1 MTAAGA
7 PVAAAP
13 ASAARRAR
21 VGAPSSAGVPERV
34 GRLLPVLPALEPLVG
49 PGGLRRGSSV
59 GVRDSTSLL
68 LALLAGPSR
77 AGAWC
82 AVAGMP
88 ALGLVAAAGAGVD
101 LDRLAL
107 VPEPGPD
114 WSAVAAALLDAMDV
128 VVVAPPTRPGDGEVR
143 RLSARARQRG
153 AVLVPF
159 GAVEWPGLD
168 LRLSVT
174 PGARW
179 EGLGDGHGHLRARR
193 AVVRGEGRGSAARVR
208 EAGIWLPSA
217 EGEVVPAGWP
227 AAAAGGPAL
236 AAGGPALAADGPA
249 LAADGPA
256 LAAD

>member
-1 MTAAGA
+1 LTVFEHVFDYWVMTAAGA
-7 PVAAAP
+7 PVAAAT
-13 ASAARRAR
+13 ASPAARRAR
-21 VGAPSSAGVPERV
+21 VGAPSSAGVPEQV
-34 GRLLPVLPALEPLVG
+34 GKLLPVLPALEPLVG

-59 GVRDSTSLL
+59 GVRGSTSLL

-82 AVAGMP
+82 AVVGMP
-88 ALGLVAAAGAGVD
+88 ALGLVATAGAGVD

-107 VPEPGPD
+107 VPDPGRD

-128 VVVAPPTRPGDGEVR
+128 VVVAPHTRPGDGEVR
-143 RLSARARQRG
+143 RLAARARQRG

-159 GAVEWPGLD
+159 GAVHWPGLD
-168 LRLSVT
+168 LRLSVA

-193 AVVRGEGRGSAARVR
+193 VVVRGEGRGSAARAR

-217 EGEVVPAGWP
+217 GGGVVPAG
-227 AAAAGGPAL
+227 GPGSPL
-236 AAGGPALAADGPA
+236 AAGRPAPLRAVR
-249 LAADGPA
+249 
-256 LAAD
+256 